1 MKKQKPH
8 PAASR
13 YQKLVYWSDEDTCFV
28 GTCPGLFLGG
38 VHGNDEAAVYSDLCA
53 VVDEHLAVLDTDG
66 ETHPAPTAKTYSG
79 KLALRID
86 PDLHRVIAARA
97 SSAGDSVNQYIERT
111 LKSSLTPAPHRRS
124 VKA

>member
-1 MKKQKPH
+1 MKKHH

-38 VHGNDEAAVYSDLCA
+38 VHGDDEAMVYANLCA
-53 VVDEHLAVLDTDG
+53 VVDEHLAILDSEG
-66 ETHPAPTAKTYSG
+66 ETHPAPTAKAYSG

-86 PDLHRVIAARA
+86 PVLHRAIAARA
-97 SSAGDSVNQYIERT
+97 MSAGDSVNQYIERT
-111 LKSSLTPAPHRRS
+111 LKSTLTPAPHHRPAR
-124 VKA
+124 A